1 MACARESLL
10 AFYFSPG
17 VMYWQQLNKWR
28 ALSPLNQFLRLNL
41 FISFQGIQYRS
52 CYGGIRHEGKILFY
66 LNVGFVLLKHVLR
79 FRFKEVGRANWQLK
93 NVQEKWTTESKMLF
107 KLCSLPIS
115 CCFFLLLWSRI
126 LYFFFKIFGWLFCQ
140 TCNAMTRWYQEI
152 YILQHGEPKLLV
164 IIDAYICCIVPIDDE
179 PREV

>member
-52 CYGGIRHEGKILFY
+52 CYGGIRHEGKILFH
-66 LNVGFVLLKHVLR
+66 LNVGFVLLKHVLL
-79 FRFKEVGRANWQLK
+79 FRFKEVGRPNWQLK
-93 NVQEKWTTESKMLF
+93 NVQEKWTTESKSRC
-107 KLCSLPIS
+107 CSNFAHYQFHAFFCSNDLGYFIS
-115 CCFFLLLWSRI
+115 FLKYVVV
-126 LYFFFKIFGWLFCQ
+126 YFVRPV
-140 TCNAMTRWYQEI
+140 M
-152 YILQHGEPKLLV
+152 
-164 IIDAYICCIVPIDDE
+164 
-179 PREV
+179 